1 MTRDLFHLDMDLYL
15 ASAVR
20 LNFALL
26 KLKIALAAILQSQG
40 IKGPSY
46 RFHHGNT
53 KEISK
58 MMEESKKKPMKL
70 SHDILSAA
78 QPHFDSWLNKYG
90 SIFLYWHGTK
100 AQLVIAEPELIK
112 EILNNKD
119 GTYLKIQLEE
129 YFKKLLGGGLVTAE
143 GKKWIT
149 QRKIANHS
157 FHANSLKGMVKAM
170 TESVEMMLERWRINY
185 VEGKNEIEVFEE
197 FRVMTSEVI
206 SRTAFGSS
214 YLEGKNIF
222 DKISKL
228 ATLAFVNTYK
238 MKIPS
243 IGTIFRSSDEIES
256 EKLESEVRNS
266 IIELVRKKEEEMR
279 LGGSES
285 SDGCDFLGLLIK
297 ATQETDEEKKISID
311 ELIDECKTF
320 YFAGH
325 ETTTGLL
332 AWTSLLLAIN
342 PDWQDK
348 VRKEATEF
356 LNKNY
361 STSEF
366 YNHIA
371 RSKTL
376 NIIIN
381 ETLRLYP
388 IAGSVNRRV
397 AKKVRLGN
405 LVLPPE
411 RFSEGVAK
419 ATTIRTTTAFLPFS
433 YGPRIC
439 VGLNFALLEAKI
451 ALLMILSRY
460 HFALSP
466 TYVHSPV
473 NCPTLQARYG
483 IQLTLH
489 ALRIQHPSLQTAVK

>member
-1 MTRDLFHLDMDLYL
+1 
-15 ASAVR
+15 
-20 LNFALL
+20 
-26 KLKIALAAILQSQG
+26 
-40 IKGPSY
+40 
-46 RFHHGNT
+46 
-53 KEISK
+53 
-58 MMEESKKKPMKL
+58 MKL
-70 SHDILSAA
+70 SHDILPVA
-78 QPHFDSWLNKYG
+78 QPHLDSWLSQYG
-90 SIFLYWHGTK
+90 SIFLYWHGTR
-100 AQLVIAEPELIK
+100 ARLVIAEPELIK
-112 EILNNKD
+112 EILDNKD
-119 GTYLKIQLEE
+119 GTYLKIQFEE

-143 GKKWIT
+143 GKKWIA

-157 FHANSLKGMVKAM
+157 FHANSLKGMVKAI

-197 FRVMTSEVI
+197 FRVLTSQVI

-222 DKISKL
+222 DKISRL
-228 ATLAFVNTYK
+228 ATLASVNTYK
-238 MKIPS
+238 MKIP
-243 IGTIFRSSDEIES
+243 GTRTIFRSSDEIES
-256 EKLESEVRNS
+256 EKLELEVRNS

-297 ATQETDEEKKISID
+297 ATQETDEEKKISIGD
-311 ELIDECKTF
+311 VIDECKTF

-348 VRKEATEF
+348 ARKEATEF
-356 LNKNY
+356 LNKND
-361 STSEF
+361 STPEF
-366 YNHIA
+366 YNHVA

-388 IAGSVNRRV
+388 IAGSVERRV

-405 LVLPPE
+405 LVLPPGIGVTIPILALHHDAKIWGEDVHLFKPE
-411 RFSEGVAK
+411 RFSEGVGK
-419 ATTIRTTTAFLPFS
+419 ATTTSTTMAFLPFS

-460 HFALSP
+460 RFALSP

-473 NCPTLQARYG
+473 NHPTLQARYG

-489 ALRIQHPSLQTAVK
+489 AL